1 MYVVVRPKVSKRK
14 KKKKLEM
21 ESIHLLEGI
30 VFGMRGKKYKIK
42 DDYVHN
48 LVIYNRKLAHPIA
61 WKQVEKKY
69 QKLIETIP
77 DLLVS
82 DDDSGESI
90 REALNQIEK
99 FRQIIKNKYRAYLKR
114 EELEKMAKSLLI
126 LQKNAQDRLME
137 IYRSKSPIARHSSY
151 R

>member
-1 MYVVVRPKVSKRK
+1 MYFIVKPKKTKRK
-14 KKKKLEM
+14 KKVKIENIQLG
-21 ESIHLLEGI
+21 EGI
-30 VFGMRGKKYKIK
+30 LFGVRGKKYRIS
-42 DDYVHN
+42 DDYVYN
-48 LVIYNRKLAHPIA
+48 LMIYNKKLGHPIA

-69 QKLIETIP
+69 QKLISTIP

-82 DDDSGESI
+82 DDESGESI

-99 FRQIIKNKYRAYLKR
+99 FRQIIKNKYRSYLKR
-114 EELEKMAKSLLI
+114 QELEKMANSLLV

-137 IYRSKSPIARHSSY
+137 IYKARSPIARHSSY

>member
-1 MYVVVRPKVSKRK
+1 MYFIVKPKKTKRK
-14 KKKKLEM
+14 KKVNI
-21 ESIHLLEGI
+21 ESIQLGEGI
-30 VFGMRGKKYKIK
+30 LFGVRGKKYKIS
-42 DDYVHN
+42 DDYVCN
-48 LVIYNRKLAHPIA
+48 LMIYNKKLGHPIA

-69 QKLIETIP
+69 QKLISTIP

-82 DDDSGESI
+82 DDESGESI

-99 FRQIIKNKYRAYLKR
+99 FRQIIKNKYRSYLKR
-114 EELEKMAKSLLI
+114 QELEKMANSLLV

-137 IYRSKSPIARHSSY
+137 IYKARSPIARHSSY

>member
-1 MYVVVRPKVSKRK
+1 MYFIVKQKKTKRK
-14 KKKKLEM
+14 KKVKI
-21 ESIHLLEGI
+21 ESIQLGEGI
-30 VFGMRGKKYKIK
+30 LFGVRGKKYRIS
-42 DDYVHN
+42 DDYVYN
-48 LVIYNRKLAHPIA
+48 LIIYNKKLGHPIA

-69 QKLIETIP
+69 QKLISTIP

-82 DDDSGESI
+82 DDESGESI

-99 FRQIIKNKYRAYLKR
+99 FRQIIKNKYRSYLKR
-114 EELEKMAKSLLI
+114 QELEKMANSLLV

-137 IYRSKSPIARHSSY
+137 IYKARSPIARHSSY

>member
-1 MYVVVRPKVSKRK
+1 MYFIVKQKKTKRAK
-14 KKKKLEM
+14 KGNFQLG
-21 ESIHLLEGI
+21 EGI
-30 VFGMRGKKYKIK
+30 LFGVRGKKYKIS
-42 DDYVHN
+42 DDYVYN
-48 LVIYNRKLAHPIA
+48 LIIYNKKLGHPIA

-69 QKLIETIP
+69 QKLISTIP

-82 DDDSGESI
+82 DDESGESI

-99 FRQIIKNKYRAYLKR
+99 FRQIIKNKYRSYLKR
-114 EELEKMAKSLLI
+114 QELEKMANSLLV

-137 IYRSKSPIARHSSY
+137 IYKARSPIARHSSY

>member
-1 MYVVVRPKVSKRK
+1 MYFIVKQKKTNRK
-14 KKKKLEM
+14 KKE
-21 ESIHLLEGI
+21 
-30 VFGMRGKKYKIK
+30 KYKIS
-42 DDYVHN
+42 DDYVYN
-48 LVIYNRKLAHPIA
+48 LIIYNKKLGHPIA

-69 QKLIETIP
+69 QKLISTIP

-82 DDDSGESI
+82 DDESGESI

-99 FRQIIKNKYRAYLKR
+99 FRQIIKNKYRSYLKR
-114 EELEKMAKSLLI
+114 QELEKMANSLLV

-137 IYRSKSPIARHSSY
+137 IYKARSPIARHSSY